1 MATSYYPSWD
11 PSNPMPVDPGL
22 QTQPGANGRPM
33 MPWPG
38 TSTFTN
44 TGQNAPAATQYNM
57 EQVANQPLTREGA
70 DTTYDSQG
78 QQQAFDPRQMFMQA
92 IMQPF
97 QFDRNAVDTSM
108 FDKMLANQQQQIE
121 NTRGLAQQNYNIS
134 NKNIGDMYNAFQ
146 NHLAQQAPAIDQRY
160 AQANQDTANV
170 FDNATQRNNDWLNN
184 YNAQKAEMLQ
194 RLGIQAAGNAPD
206 LVGAAV
212 AQGNNT
218 QNESKTSRLA
228 LNDADKQTQQN
239 WFQNENAMAGNEGL
253 QRQQDLARSLANINT
268 NLNNQYLQD
277 QTQNDQNKLNFIGQ
291 MYNTAFQNYQ
301 NERDFNEKAL
311 ENYNTLMLQQPKYDA
326 QTALAQARTLAA
338 QAQMAKNS
346 GANSITGLDNNF
358 DPTVSNAFQTMVG
371 QGQDPTQIPQF
382 YQSFMQKYGN
392 SGQVDPNAFFQ
403 YLNAYN
409 NKKMNGGNP
418 AMNITLDGT
427 DYSQ

>member
-1 MATSYYPSWD
+1 MTTSYYPSWD
-11 PSNPMPVDPGL
+11 PTNALPLDPGFA
-22 QTQPGANGRPM
+22 TQPGANGRPM
-33 MPWPG
+33 TMSPFQTAQFANG
-38 TSTFTN
+38 TSPEFQGAGGTFN
-44 TGQNAPAATQYNM
+44 NIPD
-57 EQVANQPLTREGA
+57 NQSLTRQGA
-70 DTTYDSQG
+70 DPTLTA
-78 QQQAFDPRQMFMQA
+78 QQTFDPRQAFMQA

-108 FDKMLANQQQQIE
+108 FDKMLENQHQQIE
-121 NTRGLAQQNYNIS
+121 NTRGLAQNNYNIS
-134 NKNIGDMYNAFQ
+134 NKNIGDMYAAFQ

-160 AQANQDTANV
+160 AQANQDTANI
-170 FDNATQRNNDWLNN
+170 FDNATQKNNDWLNN

-212 AQGNNT
+212 AQGNNS

-239 WFQNENAMAGNEGL
+239 WFQNMNAMAGNEGL

-268 NLNNQYLQD
+268 NLNNQYLTD

-301 NERDFNEKAL
+301 NERDFNEKAF
-311 ENYNTLMLQQPKYDA
+311 ENYNQLMLQQPKYDA
-326 QTALAQARTLAA
+326 QTALAQAREMAA

-346 GANSITGLDNNF
+346 GGGGITGLDNQF
-358 DPTVSNAFQTMVG
+358 DPSVANAFQTMVG
-371 QGQDPTQIPQF
+371 NGQDPTQIPQF
-382 YQSFMQKYGN
+382 YQSFMHQYGN
-392 SGQVDPNAFFQ
+392 SKQVDPNAFFQ

-409 NKKMNGGNP
+409 NKKTNTGGMP
-418 AMNITLDGT
+418 MNITLDGT
-427 DYSQ
+427 DYSG